1 MGCFA
6 SEKPLS
12 DSLAYFG
19 AEDKILAACV
29 IPEKNALIL
38 PESLFDLAEIF
49 LGLQSQWRW
58 HEGRII
64 GFDYA
69 GIRAYLDLSQSVLS
83 KKDFAR
89 LQYLEVLCLKIQGSH
104 QKS

>member
-6 SEKPLS
+6 SDKPLS
-12 DSLAYFG
+12 DALAYFG
-19 AEDKILAACV
+19 AEDEMIASCV
-29 IPEKNALIL
+29 APEKNALIL
-38 PESLFDLAEIF
+38 PESLLNIAQIF

-58 HEGRII
+58 HEGSII

-69 GIRAYLDLSQSVLS
+69 GIRAYLDLSQRKFS

-89 LQYLEVLCLKIQGSH
+89 LQYLEILCLKIQDSR